1 MTTYQMTNDQTLQ
14 SVIETV
20 CSLSSLPIPNDA
32 AGSADPNIVLMKTAS
47 NLASLE
53 MLNTYEW
60 STLTKMAEIEVFNAA
75 PPSTG
80 GATETAFDL
89 PGDFYRF
96 IDQTQWNG
104 AVRLPARGPLS
115 PQGWMAY
122 LVMPITS
129 VFTLTWQVRENE
141 VWFLNPPAPP
151 GQPFRFMYFSRGT
164 VIDQDDASLLKN
176 VAVKNGDI
184 FRLDPAL
191 VIALSTQKWMAWNGF
206 DDAAAARD
214 YTILYD
220 ARVGAMK
227 AAPILSAVRFG
238 GLHLINAANVPA
250 TGYGTSP

>member
-1 MTTYQMTNDQTLQ
+1 MAFQLTTEATLA
-14 SVIETV
+14 SVVKSI
-20 CSLSSLPIPNDA
+20 CARASYPIPNDPGSSQDPKIKQMIA
-32 AGSADPNIVLMKTAS
+32 AANAAS
-47 NLASLE
+47 VELFSI
-53 MLNTYEW
+53 YEW
-60 STLTKMAEIEVFNAA
+60 SELIVEGQIDVFYDVPSQKEKGFTLPA
-75 PPSTG
+75 
-80 GATETAFDL
+80 
-89 PGDFYRF
+89 DFFRF

-164 VIDQDDASLLKN
+164 VIDQDDPALLKN
-176 VAVKNGDI
+176 VASKNGDI

>member
-1 MTTYQMTNDQTLQ
+1 MAFQLVTEATLA
-14 SVIETV
+14 SVVKAI
-20 CSLSSLPIPNDA
+20 CARASYPIPNDPASSQDPKIKQMISA
-32 AGSADPNIVLMKTAS
+32 ANGAS
-47 NLASLE
+47 VELFSI
-53 MLNTYEW
+53 YEW
-60 STLTKMAEIEVFNAA
+60 SELIVQGQIDVFYDV
-75 PPSTG
+75 PSQKEKG
-80 GATETAFDL
+80 FAL
-89 PGDFYRF
+89 PDDFFRF

-129 VFTLTWQVRENE
+129 VFTLTWQVRDKE

-151 GQPFRFMYFSRGT
+151 GQPFRFMYYSRGT
-164 VIDQDDASLLKN
+164 VIDQDDPSLLKN
-176 VAVKNGDI
+176 AAVKNGDI
-184 FRLDPAL
+184 FVLDAAL
-191 VIALSTQKWMAWNGF
+191 VATLATQKWMAWNGF
-206 DDAAAARD
+206 DDAAVARD